1 MPQLDLGQLVIS
13 TAGRDKGKVM
23 LVIKILDSNFV
34 YVADGELRKVEK
46 PKKKKI
52 IHLKALNKKSDF
64 IAQKLE
70 NKRKIYNE
78 EVRKAL
84 EELLDADP
92 V

>member
-1 MPQLDLGQLVIS
+1 MPQLELGQLVIS
-13 TAGRDKGKVM
+13 TAGRDKGKYM

-34 YVADGELRKVEK
+34 HVADGELRKVEK

-52 IHLKALNKKSDF
+52 IHLKALNKKSDY

-70 NKRKIYNE
+70 SKRKIYNE

-84 EELLDADP
+84 EELLDGDS